1 MTDFSSISFS
11 DISIDNLDHNFDS
24 STDVD
29 LLLSQLGTTLMEVK
43 ELNGVSTDIFTKL
56 SQLVR

>member
-29 LLLSQLGTTLMEVK
+29 LLLSKLGTTLMEVK